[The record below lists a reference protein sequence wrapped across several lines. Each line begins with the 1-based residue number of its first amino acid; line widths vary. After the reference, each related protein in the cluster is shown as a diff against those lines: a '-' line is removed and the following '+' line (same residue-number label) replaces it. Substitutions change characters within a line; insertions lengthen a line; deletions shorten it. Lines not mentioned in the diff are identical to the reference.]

1 MEKLGRESYGSYR
14 RARGIFSMEEVVKAA
29 VINGGGA
36 VDTKREE
43 VMNEVFTTAGVDK
56 TCTYVVN
63 SESARWNVW

>member
-1 MEKLGRESYGSYR
+1 
-14 RARGIFSMEEVVKAA
+14 MEEVVKAA
-29 VINGGGA
+29 VISGGGA

>member
-1 MEKLGRESYGSYR
+1 
-14 RARGIFSMEEVVKAA
+14 MEEVVKAA